1 MRIIA
6 HLNGSGQKEFE
17 LVELTKEDLRGIR
30 NNLRGRNLRLFKRCL
45 QDACAVIEEQVAEAS
60 HGARVAAAV
69 AMFNKLATR
78 EITEEQRLLTKKT
91 HFMKE
96 HHKAFSFEPEPE
108 ELRHFGQQASATA
121 GH

>member
-17 LVELTKEDLRGIR
+17 LVELTREDVRGIR
-30 NNLRGRNLRLFKRCL
+30 NSLRGRNLRLFKRCL
-45 QDACAVIEEQVAEAS
+45 QDACTAIQEQVPEAS
-60 HGARVAAAV
+60 HCARVAAAV
-69 AMFNKLATR
+69 ALFNKLATR
-78 EITEEQRLLTKKT
+78 RITEEQRLLTKKT

-96 HHKAFSFEPEPE
+96 HHKAFSYEPEPE
-108 ELRHFGQQASATA
+108 ELRHFGQQTSAAA